1 MHFLPLLDQNAH
13 PVKTFDE
20 AECQTSPI
28 TPTERSLLP
37 ESSTQFDFMSFEDLD
52 ILLGLDATATSVRDG
67 VAAAPPTYSDAVT
80 QSETSSPLGLGL
92 DWSTLVSDPPIRT
105 STATPVCV
113 GDTTLRRP
121 DDAFARPPKID
132 HLLNPVP
139 PGIYMRARPMVWDSI
154 PSAATACEA
163 QRLVNEARRSQ
174 TSAHPDPTC
183 LGLPPWRRPSIAH
196 VAFQTA
202 PIDHGDVFG
211 PYAHSPPSQ
220 FNAVPRHHFSRSLT
234 YPPPPNRHPSPY
246 LAPNARIDPWLEHI
260 PSWDTYAMPGTYPP
274 SPPSTNTPP
283 SKVSCRATT
292 GVSSPPHQQHPSG
305 IRRLLP

>member
-28 TPTERSLLP
+28 TPTERSLLS

-52 ILLGLDATATSVRDG
+52 IILGLDATATSVRDG

-80 QSETSSPLGLGL
+80 QSETCSPLGLGL
-92 DWSTLVSDPPIRT
+92 DRSTLVSDPPIRT

-154 PSAATACEA
+154 SSAVTVCEA

-174 TSAHPDPTC
+174 TSAHPDSTC
-183 LGLPPWRRPSIAH
+183 LGQGLPPWRRPSIAH
-196 VAFQTA
+196 VAFQTV
-202 PIDHGDVFG
+202 PTDRGDVCG
-211 PYAHSPPSQ
+211 PYTRSPPSQ
-220 FNAVPRHHFSRSLT
+220 FNAVPRHHLPRSLT
-234 YPPPPNRHPSPY
+234 YPPPPNRHSSPY
-246 LAPNARIDPWLEHI
+246 LAPNA
-260 PSWDTYAMPGTYPP
+260 GTYPP

-283 SKVSCRATT
+283 SKMSCRATT
-292 GVSSPPHQQHPSG
+292 GASSPPQQQHPSR
-305 IRRLLP
+305 I